1 MRYVSSAI
9 TCTICLVAIFGFTAC
24 SDENYDHVA
33 SSDILQFAAS
43 VNDAKNVSSEEL
55 AAETRAAGMPQ
66 RIESASDTLF
76 ISPLYEPAFRGGLAQ
91 KAVKD
96 NKKAVT
102 RGTQITSTAAMT
114 NIGVSCYYG
123 TTSVFTNIKASKAAG
138 TSNNFVLSTEQK
150 NMPTDGSAI
159 TYYAY
164 QPYANSSVV
173 YDGYKTI
180 KYTVPNAGGTANTD
194 QPDILYASNTGSAK
208 DKTIKLAFNHALTAV
223 RFIIGND
230 LLSGTIKR
238 ITLKNIYGYGELDL
252 ATGAWSKLGTQ
263 TSFSVTGSKK
273 VTTANAVLTDNGE
286 YFMMIPQT
294 LTNATVEI
302 EYSDSYTPNK
312 VLTQSITGT
321 WAAGTTVTYAI
332 GSSKVKIVTV
342 TATFPKTYSKTIQG
356 SSLLAVPEY
365 PVKKAYAK
373 NDVLGLSI
381 VDKNNNVV
389 LANYPVTFNGTSWTT
404 ANTLIHR
411 DGYKYFMYYPY
422 KATYSSDISKVG
434 TSNSSTAAENF
445 YSNLAK
451 NFTLA
456 SKQTSIDLLNAND
469 LQTGT
474 GTYNS
479 STHVVSFSKMRHEF
493 GMHSLVQYRLINTP
507 NPYNFN
513 GDVDKNTN
521 YFAKGA
527 NQPFYSETDN
537 RYFFMVKPSSNKT
550 PFVFTFNGKDTNVNA
565 PAITEADECN
575 YDGLIDYQ
583 ITASDIYYPDG
594 ALSHYGTVYKTK
606 TPLALVYTT
615 NMTTYEKNQKL
626 THARAL
632 CLKDAGV
639 NKMWYSDYNTDQSSL
654 KNWYNNFNYV
664 TPRDKVDINH
674 VINDVVND
682 NCGLEQYDALVG
694 KSTSND
700 AFGTVKA
707 FAQQYSKA
715 QGRIFLPSIGELFN
729 AFNTLGSNYL
739 SNLSATLLYCN
750 RSINWPSVGD
760 SCDLPYWTEYYY
772 AEGSAS
778 GFAKYFDNYLKNSG
792 ISSTDYSTTIDGST
806 DNCYWTSSEFF
817 STHAMSLLFGWGNR
831 VWPSGFNHKGLK
843 YQVRAMIAF

>member
-9 TCTICLVAIFGFTAC
+9 TCAICLVTIFGFTAC

-312 VLTQSITGT
+312 VLTQSISGT

-365 PVKKAYAK
+365 PVKKAYAT

-389 LANYPVTFNGTSWTT
+389 LANYPVTFNGSSWTT

-626 THARAL
+626 THARAM
-632 CLKDAGV
+632 CLQDCGTG
-639 NKMWYSDYNTDQSSL
+639 NYWLHDTGTDQTSL
-654 KNWYNNFNYV
+654 SNWYNTINYTSFDNIQV
-664 TPRDKVDINH
+664 SH
-674 VINDVVND
+674 VVNSIMSD
-682 NCGLEQYDALVG
+682 NCGLEQYEKIVG
-694 KSTSND
+694 LSSADD
-700 AFGTVKA
+700 AFGAVKA
-707 FAQQYSKA
+707 FAQQHSNA
-715 QGRIFLPSIGELFN
+715 QGKFFLPSIGELCN
-729 AFNTLGSNYL
+729 AFNILASNYFN
-739 SNLSATLLYCN
+739 NLEPTLLNCQDGLGCELRY
-750 RSINWPSVGD
+750 
-760 SCDLPYWTEYYY
+760 YTEYYY
-772 AEGSAS
+772 PEGSCSSFAS
-778 GFAKYFDNYLKNSG
+778 YFDRYLANSG
-792 ISSTDYSTTIDGST
+792 ISKSVYSTTLDGT
-806 DNCYWTSSEFF
+806 TNNCYWTSSEFNG
-817 STHAMSLLFGWGNR
+817 HYGMAILFGWGDR
-831 VWPSGFNHKGLK
+831 VWPSGHEQKLTPH
-843 YQVRAMIAF
+843 QVRAMIAF